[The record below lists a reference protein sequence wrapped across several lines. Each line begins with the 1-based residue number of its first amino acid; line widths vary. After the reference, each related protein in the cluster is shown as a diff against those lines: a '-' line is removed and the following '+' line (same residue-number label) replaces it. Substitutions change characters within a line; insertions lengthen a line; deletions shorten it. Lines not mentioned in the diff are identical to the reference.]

1 MYQKMVKPGR
11 PVTSTYRQRKVCE
24 ILEEDRDGLAE
35 VVQLEG
41 PDVASSD
48 ENLAFVWI
56 V

>member
-1 MYQKMVKPGR
+1 MRQKMVEPGC
-11 PVTSTYRQRKVCE
+11 PVISAYREWKVRE
-24 ILEEDRDGLAE
+24 VLEEDRDGLAE